1 MTPGVSTALVLR
13 NSMAGGVRAGL
24 TTAVG
29 INAGS
34 IVYGLLTAFGFALAL
49 RRWPWVWTLVRAGGV
64 TYLAWLGFASLR
76 RAFGAGG
83 VHAGSG
89 TLSREPG
96 HYLREGFVTNLL
108 NPSIASF
115 YLAVLP

>member
-1 MTPGVSTALVLR
+1 MPIWGYIGVTIPFVMTPGVSTALVLR

-49 RRWPWVWTLVRAGGV
+49 KLVQEGAIRRPPHRTLQSESEVQTARI
-64 TYLAWLGFASLR
+64 
-76 RAFGAGG
+76 
-83 VHAGSG
+83 
-89 TLSREPG
+89 P
-96 HYLREGFVTNLL
+96 
-108 NPSIASF
+108 
-115 YLAVLP
+115 